1 MPTPTAIQE
10 HTYTPAGP
18 GAAVR
23 EEGVEEEE
31 EVAGDLLDDVQKP
44 EVPGHVDPKQLV
56 LRTGFLFFEKS
67 NSSNLKGR

>member
-1 MPTPTAIQE
+1 M
-10 HTYTPAGP
+10 
-18 GAAVR
+18 R

-56 LRTGFLFFEKS
+56 LRTRFLFFEKS